1 MAATFLQIHLLGAEN
16 WSLHWCSPQPTALEY
31 LYQKIVLS
39 YLGPRGLSQRQP
51 QHDSSGWTWITA
63 LPNCMATFCLQKNW
77 KVFTWFQ
84 MLLTGDTQKITVGEN
99 MSSTGTI
106 SLLPAAPI
114 LRSSIKQSFKFHLE
128 TQPQRP
134 TTLRSTVDVS
144 TSKPCCIAGFEFCQ
158 NHPPPGSLPTT
169 DVVSCEKASKNN
181 CTQREFKMATKV
193 FPFYQKIMQ

>member
-1 MAATFLQIHLLGAEN
+1 MNHGIAKLHGDLLPPEELEGVHMISDATDGRYA
-16 WSLHWCSPQPTALEY
+16 
-31 LYQKIVLS
+31 
-39 YLGPRGLSQRQP
+39 
-51 QHDSSGWTWITA
+51 
-63 LPNCMATFCLQKNW
+63 
-77 KVFTWFQ
+77 
-84 MLLTGDTQKITVGEN
+84 KITVGEN

-134 TTLRSTVDVS
+134 TTLRSTVDFS

-181 CTQREFKMATKV
+181 CTQREFKMVTKV